1 MSAKTVKKVVKSKAK
16 GATAKAKPLKPTPI
30 KKIKYKPSE
39 FDNAK
44 IGEIYYYSSLNS
56 NIKSELKV
64 IDGVRFCIIREKKTN
79 CRIALGQC
87 TKSKVLL
94 KECASAPGDIEKRL
108 SELIKE
114 KHNPKYEYSSF
125 YEWGDFIS
133 YEHYCRLINYVGC
146 GSSSIKALDKQGAIE
161 DFVATLKKMPTW
173 DKTKFYRG
181 MRFYDKTKH
190 SDFIK
195 GKKVGSLFKIDCITS
210 VSASRKI
217 AERFACMHG
226 GNSYYKIL
234 MEIDCKNV
242 KHVAS
247 NDYEQ
252 EGLLL
257 KGTKFVIKDIKHNV
271 KKKLVNLKLIEK

>member
-16 GATAKAKPLKPTPI
+16 GAIAKAKPLKPTPV

-56 NIKSELKV
+56 NIKSEFKV
-64 IDGVRFCIIREKKTN
+64 IDGVKFCIIRDKKTN
-79 CRIALGQC
+79 CRIAFGQC
-87 TKSKVLL
+87 TRNKVLL
-94 KECASAPGDIEKRL
+94 KECASNPGDIEKRL

-114 KHNPKYEYSSF
+114 KHDPKYKYSSF

-133 YEHYCRLINYVGC
+133 YEHYCRLVNYVGC
-146 GSSSIKALDKQGAIE
+146 NYDSIKALDKQGAIE
-161 DFVATLKKMPTW
+161 DFVDALKKMPTW

-181 MRFYDKTKH
+181 MKFYDKTKH
-190 SDFIK
+190 DNFIK

-210 VSASRKI
+210 VSASKQI
-217 AERFACMHG
+217 AEKFACMHDD
-226 GNSYYKIL
+226 NSYYKVL

-247 NDYEQ
+247 NSYEQ

-257 KGTKFVIKDIKHNV
+257 KGTKFAIKEIKHNV